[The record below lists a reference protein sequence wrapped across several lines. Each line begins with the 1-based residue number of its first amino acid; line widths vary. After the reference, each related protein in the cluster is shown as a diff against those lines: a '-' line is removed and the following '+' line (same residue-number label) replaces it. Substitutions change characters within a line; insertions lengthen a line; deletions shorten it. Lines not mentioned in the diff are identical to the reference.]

1 MDQEK
6 LGLTKN
12 SKKKPVKS
20 QSSEDKKQIKSS
32 SDQNDKATSEKE
44 VKAKSFEKKSPN
56 KGTSEIKDKKE
67 SEPKS
72 FIDKDVSAIQEKT
85 IDDKANE
92 QTSKDIIKQLEEEKT
107 HIEDVVAI
115 HAKDGTVEE
124 HKGLMTSLKA
134 LKIKQKIILG
144 VVATAVLIGII
155 IGVVAIIIG
164 SLNKSFILN
173 VQSDM
178 GEVIEVKFNR
188 DGSYSLS
195 NDFGLEGYT
204 FQGFFADPYFN
215 EVITSV
221 NKDTKVYAKWVINQ
235 YTATFIDSNGTVL
248 GESTVDYLSDAEAPS
263 ITEREGNEFIRW
275 DTDFTSNK
283 NDITLIAQWQAN
295 E

>member
-92 QTSKDIIKQLEEEKT
+92 QTSKDIIKQL
-107 HIEDVVAI
+107 
-115 HAKDGTVEE
+115 
-124 HKGLMTSLKA
+124 
-134 LKIKQKIILG
+134 
-144 VVATAVLIGII
+144 
-155 IGVVAIIIG
+155 
-164 SLNKSFILN
+164 
-173 VQSDM
+173 
-178 GEVIEVKFNR
+178 
-188 DGSYSLS
+188 
-195 NDFGLEGYT
+195 
-204 FQGFFADPYFN
+204 
-215 EVITSV
+215 
-221 NKDTKVYAKWVINQ
+221 
-235 YTATFIDSNGTVL
+235 
-248 GESTVDYLSDAEAPS
+248 
-263 ITEREGNEFIRW
+263 
-275 DTDFTSNK
+275 
-283 NDITLIAQWQAN
+283 
-295 E
+295 